1 MGRAFN
7 VYDRVLLEENEEN
20 KICTIREIKE
30 QEAIVL
36 VNDGKKEY
44 QKVVN
49 LNNLKKLKG
58 NT

>member
-1 MGRAFN
+1 MGREFN
-7 VYDRVLLEENEEN
+7 VYDRVLLEEN

>member
-1 MGRAFN
+1 MGREFN